1 MLINMI
7 LDAQNST
14 YNKFQMTI
22 AEILIVYLLSEL
34 LNVVSSKDESSLLP
48 PQRKIII

>member
-1 MLINMI
+1 MLVEVHGATANMLINMI
-7 LDAQNST
+7 LNAQNST

-34 LNVVSSKDESSLLP
+34 LAN
-48 PQRKIII
+48 